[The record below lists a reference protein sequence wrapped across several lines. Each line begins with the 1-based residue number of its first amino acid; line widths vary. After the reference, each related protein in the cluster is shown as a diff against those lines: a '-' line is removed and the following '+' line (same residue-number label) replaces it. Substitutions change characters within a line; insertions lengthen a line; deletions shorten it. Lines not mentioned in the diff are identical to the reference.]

1 MKVLIDTHALLW
13 FMQGDSRLSAT
24 ARTVIESTSNIKV
37 LSDASIWEMS
47 IKQSL
52 GKLKLAEPFESRL
65 VAALERN
72 AIEQLPLARPH
83 LFAVNRLPFHH
94 RDPFDRLIIATAM
107 VENLPIVTQDP
118 HFTSYPIEVIW

>member
-1 MKVLIDTHALLW
+1 MKILIDTHALLW
-13 FMQGDSRLSAT
+13 FLQGDSRLSAT

-47 IKQSL
+47 LKQSL

-72 AIEQLPLARPH
+72 AIEQLPLTRPH
-83 LFAVNRLPFHH
+83 LFAINRLPFHH

-118 HFTSYPIEVIW
+118 HFISYPIEVIW

>member
-1 MKVLIDTHALLW
+1 MRILVDTHALLW
-13 FMQGDSRLSAT
+13 FLLGDTRLSAR
-24 ARTVIESTSNIKV
+24 AREAIELSSNTNF

-72 AIEQLPLARPH
+72 AFKQLPIARPH
-83 LFAVNRLPFHH
+83 LFTVSRLPFHH

-107 VENLPIVTQDP
+107 IENLPIVSQDP
-118 HFTSYPIEVIW
+118 HFSAYPIEVIW

>member
-1 MKVLIDTHALLW
+1 MKVLVDTHALLW
-13 FMQGDSRLSAT
+13 FLLGDSRLSAT
-24 ARTVIESTSNIKV
+24 AREAIESSSNTRF
-37 LSDASIWEMS
+37 LSDASVWEIS

-72 AIEQLPLARPH
+72 VFEQLPIARPH
-83 LFAVNRLPFHH
+83 LFAVSRLPFHH

-107 VENLPIVTQDP
+107 VENLPIVTQDSQ
-118 HFTSYPIEVIW
+118 FAAYSIDVIW